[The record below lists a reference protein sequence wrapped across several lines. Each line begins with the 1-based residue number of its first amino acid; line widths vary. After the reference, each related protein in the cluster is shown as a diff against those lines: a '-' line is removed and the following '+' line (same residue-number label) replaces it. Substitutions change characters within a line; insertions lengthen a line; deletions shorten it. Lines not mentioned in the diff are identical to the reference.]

1 MRKTPYLTLDNKA
14 DDAELVLM
22 EIDDLKRREQSVAT
36 LGDYAEAILRT
47 SRDPFVILGADL
59 RIHTANEGFYTTFKI
74 QSGEAVGRLIYD
86 LGNSQWNIPRLRQLL
101 EDVLPRSTFFDN
113 FEVTHDFESI
123 GQRTMLLNARTL
135 SGISGE
141 PGRILLG
148 IQDVTEVLQF
158 RAAAKESQTRYRAL
172 IEASAQTV
180 WTTDPTGMVVEDS
193 PSWRIFTGQTEK
205 QRKGSGWLDAL
216 HPDDRDR
223 VSKLWQRAVAEHTP
237 VETEYRLRHITGDWR
252 WMSMRSVPVS
262 DSDGSIR
269 EWVGMNIDITAR
281 KQGEEARARLAA
293 IVESSDDAI
302 IGKDLNGVIT
312 SWNKGAERLFGYSA
326 QEVVGKPVTILIP
339 QERLDEEPSIL
350 QRIRR
355 GERIDHFETVRR
367 HKDGRSMD
375 VSLTVSSVID
385 SGGQVVGA
393 SKIARDI
400 TGRKQKDEALR
411 SAAEFD
417 EAVMANMGEGLYT
430 VDGQGLVTFLNPAA
444 EKMFGWKLADL
455 RGKKMHD
462 TTHYKHRDGRPYP
475 AEECSG
481 LQVLRSGKTLTN
493 HEDVFIRKDGTFFD
507 VIYSS
512 APLKSGNA
520 IVGLV
525 VVFRDVSDRKRAEE
539 ALRQSHAELRAQAEE
554 LSRFNRVAV
563 GREGRMIELKKEVN
577 ELCQRQG
584 QPPRYPLEFEQTREQ
599 THD

>member
-1 MRKTPYLTLDNKA
+1 M
-14 DDAELVLM
+14 
-22 EIDDLKRREQSVAT
+22 
-36 LGDYAEAILRT
+36 
-47 SRDPFVILGADL
+47 
-59 RIHTANEGFYTTFKI
+59 
-74 QSGEAVGRLIYD
+74 
-86 LGNSQWNIPRLRQLL
+86 
-101 EDVLPRSTFFDN
+101 
-113 FEVTHDFESI
+113 
-123 GQRTMLLNARTL
+123 
-135 SGISGE
+135 
-141 PGRILLG
+141 
-148 IQDVTEVLQF
+148 
-158 RAAAKESQTRYRAL
+158 
-172 IEASAQTV
+172 
-180 WTTDPTGMVVEDS
+180 
-193 PSWRIFTGQTEK
+193 
-205 QRKGSGWLDAL
+205 
-216 HPDDRDR
+216 
-223 VSKLWQRAVAEHTP
+223 
-237 VETEYRLRHITGDWR
+237 
-252 WMSMRSVPVS
+252 
-262 DSDGSIR
+262 
-269 EWVGMNIDITAR
+269 
-281 KQGEEARARLAA
+281 
-293 IVESSDDAI
+293 
-302 IGKDLNGVIT
+302 
-312 SWNKGAERLFGYSA
+312 
-326 QEVVGKPVTILIP
+326 TILIP

-367 HKDGRSMD
+367 HKDGRLMD

-411 SAAEFD
+411 RAAEFD

-525 VVFRDVSDRKRAEE
+525 VVFE
-539 ALRQSHAELRAQAEE
+539 
-554 LSRFNRVAV
+554 
-563 GREGRMIELKKEVN
+563 M
-577 ELCQRQG
+577 
-584 QPPRYPLEFEQTREQ
+584 
-599 THD
+599 

>member
-22 EIDDLKRREQSVAT
+22 EIDDLKRREQSVAP
-36 LGDYAEAILRT
+36 LGDYVEAILRT
-47 SRDPFVILGADL
+47 SRDPFVILDADL

-113 FEVTHDFESI
+113 FEVTHAFESI

-367 HKDGRSMD
+367 HKDGRLMD

>member
-193 PSWRIFTGQTEK
+193 PSWRMFTGQTEE

>member
-47 SRDPFVILGADL
+47 SRDPFVILDADL

-113 FEVTHDFESI
+113 FEVTHAFESI

-193 PSWRIFTGQTEK
+193 PSWRIFTGQTEE

-367 HKDGRSMD
+367 HKDGRLMD